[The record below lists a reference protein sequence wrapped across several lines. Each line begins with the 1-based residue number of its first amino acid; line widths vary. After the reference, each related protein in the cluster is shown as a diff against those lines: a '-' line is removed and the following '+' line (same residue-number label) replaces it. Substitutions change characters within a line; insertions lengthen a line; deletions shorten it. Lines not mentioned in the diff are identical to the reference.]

1 MIEFGIFATLII
13 GGTLGWVIVKSFIG
27 HRYWRRAIAEGDDKA
42 MYAALLEALDTWRR
56 MRPSP
61 DVIPSDWRAL
71 QSAEVIAVNGKFCRV
86 SLLADPDIRV
96 VGGIRDEVGAA
107 GSVARRVAVRMAE
120 RLLYEIPLI
129 RFEAVQIDV
138 YTQYRSADGNTES
151 ECLLT
156 TQLTRAVGME
166 TDWDNLSVEEILST
180 WQTREGHLG
189 EPLYPDEAALINTEE
204 SDPILQNSSELATSL
219 LHESLERKS

>member
-13 GGTLGWVIVKSFIG
+13 GGTLGWVIVQSFIG

-42 MYAALLEALDTWRR
+42 MYAAFLEALDTWRR
-56 MRPSP
+56 MRPPP

-71 QSAEVIAVNGKFCRV
+71 QSAEAIAVNGKFCRV

-96 VGGIRDEVGAA
+96 VGGIRGEVGAA

-129 RFEAVQIDV
+129 RFEAVQVDV
-138 YTQYRSADGNTES
+138 YTQYRSTDGNTES

-156 TQLTRAVGME
+156 TQLTRAVGTE
-166 TDWDNLSVEEILST
+166 TDWDDLSVEEILST
-180 WQTREGHLG
+180 WQTREGHPG
-189 EPLYPDEAALINTEE
+189 EPLSPDVDALISIEE
-204 SDPILQNSSELATSL
+204 SEPALQNSAESATSL
-219 LHESLERKS
+219 LSESLERKS